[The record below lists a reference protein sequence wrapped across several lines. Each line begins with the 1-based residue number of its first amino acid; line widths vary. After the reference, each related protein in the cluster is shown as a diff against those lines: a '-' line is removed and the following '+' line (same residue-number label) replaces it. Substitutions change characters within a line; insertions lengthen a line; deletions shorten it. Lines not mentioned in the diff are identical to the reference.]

1 MSDSAETQPTTSQL
15 TSDRNGF
22 RWMDFDAYLFDI
34 DGTLLNTQDLVH
46 YRALNRAMRDVYG
59 FETTIDG
66 IPYHGKTDL
75 GILRA
80 ALERMGV
87 SGDGFE
93 AKLPA
98 ALSVVRED
106 VQRNAGALV
115 TKVCAAIPEVLA
127 KLHRAGKLLG
137 VASGNL
143 EVVGWHK
150 VASAGLRK
158 FFTFGCF
165 ADDCEM
171 REEVFR
177 RAVTEAHR
185 RLQREGSVCFIGDTP
200 SDIRAARHV
209 GAQVIA
215 VATGIYKIEELS
227 GCGPDACILSC
238 AELLEISQS

>member
-1 MSDSAETQPTTSQL
+1 MSSREETNRAISQS
-15 TSDRNGF
+15 TFNRNGF

-46 YRALNRAMRDVYG
+46 YGALNRAMRDVYG

-87 SGDGFE
+87 SGAGFE
-93 AKLPA
+93 SKLPA

-177 RAVTEAHR
+177 GAVTEAHR

-238 AELLEISQS
+238 AELLEISES